1 MGLLSV
7 QRICQSHFIC
17 FDLVSPK
24 FQPGQVELSQRLFIK
39 KILQFNYSNIKRMN
53 VIKVT
58 SLVLTIFFTFATVQA
73 QDNKTI
79 LFFGDSIT
87 AGYGLDEEQAFPALI
102 QEKIDE
108 NGLNY
113 RVVNAGSSGETSAG
127 GLRRVDWILQQ
138 KVDLFVLE
146 LGGNDG
152 LRGIDPENTKNNLQG
167 IMDKV
172 KESYPDAVI
181 VLTGMEAPPN
191 MGQDYTQAFRS
202 VFSDLAEANDVIYLP
217 FILEG
222 VAGDP
227 DLNLPDGIHP
237 TDEGHEIIAENLW
250 NVLREIL

>member
-1 MGLLSV
+1 
-7 QRICQSHFIC
+7 
-17 FDLVSPK
+17 
-24 FQPGQVELSQRLFIK
+24 
-39 KILQFNYSNIKRMN
+39 MN
-53 VIKVT
+53 VSKVT
-58 SLVLTIFFTFATVQA
+58 SLVLTIFFTFASAAA

-87 AGYGLDEEQAFPALI
+87 AGYGLEEDQAFPAII

-108 NGLNY
+108 NGLSY

-127 GLRRVDWILQQ
+127 GLRRVDWILRQQ
-138 KVDLFVLE
+138 VDVFVLE

-152 LRGIDPENTKNNLQG
+152 LRGIDPLDTKKNLQG

-172 KESYPDAVI
+172 RETYPDVTI

-191 MGQDYTQAFRS
+191 MGSDYTEAFRTIYTE
-202 VFSDLAEANDVIYLP
+202 LAEANDVVYMP

-222 VAGDP
+222 VAGEP

-237 TDEGHEIIAENLW
+237 TEEGHEIIANNLW
-250 NVLREIL
+250 EILQPIL